1 MARDKP
7 GEVVRGQ
14 FIGSL
19 VFHVREFGFYAAA
32 NGCKNIYIYILS
44 NRPLLKEKLYNKST
58 HDEKGLNG
66 LGPNCLAS

>member
-32 NGCKNIYIYILS
+32 NGCKNIYIYIYF
-44 NRPLLKEKLYNKST
+44 K
-58 HDEKGLNG
+58 
-66 LGPNCLAS
+66 